1 MRALSVSI
9 LGALLLVSAG
19 PNTLRAQSDLDHP
32 LGHQKRF
39 AAADAAL
46 RDGPPDPPT
55 DYDAV
60 HYGIHIDAD
69 FDAESIH
76 GDVAITAR
84 SLVPELTHVVVDL
97 SSGYSVTSVTRDSTS
112 LFFFHANDR
121 LTIRLEGPVGLGE
134 DVTVRVRYWGFP
146 NQINPGG
153 LRGWRFDTDALGNPV
168 ASTKVEPWFARYWWP
183 CKETPADKA
192 TVDISFTVP
201 SDFIAAS
208 NGRLVDVT
216 SNGNTKTY
224 YWNSNYPSATYL
236 VSAAIA
242 KYATF
247 SDEYVTAD
255 QDTVPLDY
263 YVYPQD
269 LANAQAHW
277 PGWVPQMLAIQ
288 AGFFGEYPF
297 AAEKYGM
304 AAVMSMPMEHQTL
317 TSVTPGWIGHEITI
331 FHELAHQWWGDMVTC
346 ATWHDIWL
354 NEGFATYSQA
364 FYYGVTDPPD
374 GYDEHMAWME
384 FNIDEGWGSVYRYD
398 LDDPD
403 EVFNADMVYLKGAWV
418 LHMLRHLLGDEAFFA
433 GFAAYRSAFEYG
445 SATTE
450 DFIAAMEGASGTS
463 LRWFFDEWVY
473 GVERPRYEY
482 WWLTDTPEPGLVTIH
497 IDQVQ
502 TDAPLFKMPIDID
515 VVTDLGTE
523 SFVVWD
529 SLATQEFVLDVTGT
543 PSELVFDPGNWV
555 LEWHSELP
563 TATPGTVLSGL
574 GVPRITCSPLPFHD
588 RLAIAFAIPGSWRE
602 AIDVGVYDLGGRRV
616 RTLYEGT
623 VPEGRSETSWN
634 GLTSGGAP
642 AAPGVYF
649 VRLRSGD
656 REVATRVVRVR

>member
-9 LGALLLVSAG
+9 LSALLLVSAG
-19 PNTLRAQSDLDHP
+19 PNTLRAQSDLDYP

-39 AAADAAL
+39 AAAEAAL

-60 HYGIHIDAD
+60 HYSIHIDAD
-69 FDAESIH
+69 FDAEMVH

-84 SLVPELTHVVVDL
+84 SLVPELTQLVLDL
-97 SSGYSVTSVTRDSTS
+97 HDALLVTSVTCDSTLLS
-112 LFFFHANDR
+112 FFHASHR
-121 LTIRLEGPVGLGE
+121 LTIQLDQPIDLGE
-134 DVTVRVRYWGFP
+134 DVTVGVGY
-146 NQINPGG
+146 GG
-153 LRGWRFDTDALGNPV
+153 APPQFGDWYGWRFGTDSAGRPV
-168 ASTKVEPWFARYWWP
+168 ASTSVEPWFAPYWWP
-183 CKETPADKA
+183 CKETPDDKA

-208 NGRLVDVT
+208 NGLLADVT
-216 SNGNTKTY
+216 SDGNTKTY
-224 YWNSNYPSATYL
+224 YWESSYPIATYL
-236 VSAAIA
+236 VSAAVA
-242 KYATF
+242 RYETF

-277 PGWVPQMLAIQ
+277 PGWVPQMLAVEV
-288 AGFFGEYPF
+288 GFFGEYPF
-297 AAEKYGM
+297 ADEKYGM
-304 AAVMSMPMEHQTL
+304 AEVVVSRTMEHQTL
-317 TSVTPGWIGHEITI
+317 TSVGPGVIGHEMII

-346 ATWHDIWL
+346 ATWHDTWL
-354 NEGFATYSQA
+354 NEGFATYSEA
-364 FYYGVTDPPD
+364 LYYGQINPPD
-374 GYDEHMAWME
+374 GYDEYME
-384 FNIDEGWGSVYRYD
+384 WLEPLGEGSVYRYS
-398 LDDPD
+398 LDDID
-403 EVFNADMVYLKGAWV
+403 DIFDHDMVYKKGAWV
-418 LHMLRHLLGDEAFFA
+418 LHMLRHVLGDEVFFA
-433 GFAAYRSAFEYG
+433 GFAAYRSAFEYAT
-445 SATTE
+445 ATTE
-450 DFIAAMEGASGTS
+450 DFIAVMEGVLGTS

-482 WWLTDTPEPGLVTIH
+482 WWNAPEPGLVTLH

-515 VVTDLGTE
+515 VVTDFGTE
-523 SFVVWD
+523 TFVVWD
-529 SLATQEFVLDVTGT
+529 SLATQEFVLDVAGT

-555 LEWHSELP
+555 LEWHTELP
-563 TATPGTVLSGL
+563 TATPGTILSGL
-574 GVPRITCSPLPFHD
+574 GAPRITCSPLPFHD
-588 RLAIAFAIPGSWRE
+588 RLAIAFAVPEDWRE
-602 AIDVGVYDLGGRRV
+602 AVDVGVYDLGGRRV
-616 RTLYEGT
+616 RTLYRGSA
-623 VPEGRSETSWN
+623 PEGRLEISWS